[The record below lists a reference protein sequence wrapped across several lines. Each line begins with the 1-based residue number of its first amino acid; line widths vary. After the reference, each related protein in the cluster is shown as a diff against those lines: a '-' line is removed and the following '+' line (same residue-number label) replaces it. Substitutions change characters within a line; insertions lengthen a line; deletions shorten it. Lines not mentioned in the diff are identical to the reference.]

1 MAIFDGDTIKSTGT
15 KSPGSPNTGASSGA
29 LTDQCRA
36 PGNGMPEY
44 NGAVLLV
51 LRGQGKITQTQYN
64 RVKAGTLSID
74 NLNLAIDDKNL
85 LHCNDE
91 QTSTG
96 EKYDAHFD
104 ADFTPQITAIAPDLA
119 ACVWNINHTPVD
131 RAHKVSLTVGANNI
145 GPGVVLFHVAFAT
158 NYADPESEKPVAPV
172 VSTSSTTPGVFFRA
186 ITVTPSGYDLI
197 SDGVL
202 NAGQSYQF
210 EAVVTPTRKL

>member
-85 LHCNDE
+85 LHCSDE

-104 ADFTPQITAIAPDLA
+104 ADFTPQLTTVAPELA

-131 RAHKVSLTVGANNI
+131 RAHKVSLTVGPANI
-145 GPGVVLFHVAFAT
+145 GPGVVLFRVAFAT
-158 NYADPESEKPVAPV
+158 NYDDPESEKSVAPV
-172 VSTSSTTPGVFFRA
+172 VSPSSATQGTLFQASSVTT
-186 ITVTPSGYDLI
+186 SGYDVSAYGILT
-197 SDGVL
+197 
-202 NAGQSYQF
+202 AGATYQF
-210 EAVVTPTRKL
+210 ESVVTPTRKL